1 MFTARITR
9 HIVAGFTVD
18 RIVKKEISAETLT
31 GILLQIEVYKQVEAE
46 ILEIHIV
53 REVKN
58 V

>member
-9 HIVAGFTVD
+9 HIVVGFTVD
-18 RIVKKEISAETLT
+18 RIVKKELSAETLT

-53 REVKN
+53 RER
-58 V
+58 

>member
-9 HIVAGFTVD
+9 HTVD
-18 RIVKKEISAETLT
+18 RIVKKELSAETLT

-53 REVKN
+53 RER
-58 V
+58 